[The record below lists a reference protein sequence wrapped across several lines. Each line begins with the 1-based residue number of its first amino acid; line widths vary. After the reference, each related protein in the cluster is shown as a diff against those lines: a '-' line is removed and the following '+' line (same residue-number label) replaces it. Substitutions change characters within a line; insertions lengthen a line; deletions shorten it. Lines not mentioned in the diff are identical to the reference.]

1 MSASTRRRIRTSP
14 RYRYPARWEEPLITA
29 LFRTSINRGRIG
41 LQFQDEIVE
50 IGSGPYTCTIAPPT
64 LLRFLA
70 LLAKP
75 DYRLPN
81 YFTKG
86 YWCCEI
92 GKLYNFLELLTT
104 QEHSLFHGWFRLF
117 DENPIRDGVVYKLF
131 PLKVKEHIAEHY
143 NTSPD
148 FMRLIL
154 GDHLE
159 YTCAFFDENHM
170 TLESAQQNKINLV
183 VSRLGASPEHNV
195 LDLGCGWGQIAE
207 AVAAKSGA
215 RVTGVSLSSEQIQYA
230 QKQRSSGRLNFIA
243 ADYEEFESDGLYD
256 RIYSIG
262 MLEHIGRGLLSGYFY
277 RIATLLAE
285 EGRALVH
292 CIVRKRHQS
301 TNSWIDKEVF
311 PGAYIPQL
319 SEVIEDIERSR
330 LEVVQIFVHERSNY
344 FQTLQAWTENF
355 YNNEIDLEGILANLV
370 DTNDVDTIMR
380 LWEFYLCAS
389 RLAFNT
395 ADGDCYNVQILLR
408 PIR

>member
-1 MSASTRRRIRTSP
+1 LRIRTSP
-14 RYRYPARWEEPLITA
+14 RYRYPARWEEALITG
-29 LFRTSINRGRIG
+29 LFKTSINRGRIG
-41 LQFQDEIVE
+41 LQFKDKIVE
-50 IGSGPYTCTIAPPT
+50 VGSGAYVCTIAPPT

-86 YWCCEI
+86 YWCCER
-92 GKLYNFLELLTT
+92 GKLYDFLELLTT
-104 QEHSLFHGWFRLF
+104 QERSLFHGWFRLF
-117 DENPIRDGVVYKLF
+117 EANPIRDGVVYKLF
-131 PLKVKEHIAEHY
+131 PLKVKQNIADHY

-148 FMRLIL
+148 FMKLII
-154 GDHLE
+154 GDRLE
-159 YTCAFFDENHM
+159 YTCAFFDEYHTN
-170 TLESAQQNKINLV
+170 LASAQQNKINLI
-183 VSRLGASPEHNV
+183 VSRLGVSPAHKV

-207 AVAAKSGA
+207 GIAAKSGA
-215 RVTGVSLSSEQIQYA
+215 RVTGVSLSLEQIQYA
-230 QKQRSSGRLNFIA
+230 RRQCTSDRLNFIA
-243 ADYEEFESDGLYD
+243 ADYEAFETDGLYD
-256 RIYSIG
+256 RIYSVG
-262 MLEHIGRGLLSGYFY
+262 MLEHVGRGLLSGYFE
-277 RIATLLAE
+277 RIATLLAG

-330 LEVVQIFVHERSNY
+330 LEIVQVFVHDRRNY
-344 FQTLQAWTENF
+344 FNTLRAWEDNF
-355 YNNEIDLEGILANLV
+355 YTNENELENVLTNLV
-370 DTNDVDTIMR
+370 VADDADTIMR

-395 ADGDCYNVQILLR
+395 ADGACYNVQIILR
-408 PIR
+408 RLN